1 MNIFAKLS
9 WRTMKKSRTRT
20 IVTVTGVILATAMI
34 LAVLIFG
41 LSVQQY
47 MLNYAIR
54 RDGNWHFMESTCSP
68 EKVQELT
75 ADGSVKKATVLRE
88 LGYGDASFMNAEE
101 DLFRHY
107 FYIQTMNREAADMLN
122 VKLSQGRLP
131 ENEKDRNK
139 MAEAYRDCGSRHA
152 GSGRADLDGIAGR
165 GRGMEI

>member
-68 EKVQELT
+68 KKVQELT
-75 ADGSVKKATVLRE
+75 ADESVKKNDSSPGTWVWR
-88 LGYGDASFMNAEE
+88 
-101 DLFRHY
+101 RQ
-107 FYIQTMNREAADMLN
+107 FYECRRRPVPSLLLYSDNEQRSGGHAQRQTFSG
-122 VKLSQGRLP
+122 KT
-131 ENEKDRNK
+131 
-139 MAEAYRDCGSRHA
+139 A
-152 GSGRADLDGIAGR
+152 GK
-165 GRGMEI
+165 